1 MPRLSIVPLAPGVRI
16 GLTFTTLYILAYLLG
31 PGPIVQLPL
40 ILAFLL
46 ISPGILLIDWIDLS
60 DSVVSFSVVTASS
73 LAINILAVTVLVG
86 TGTYNVHNGVI
97 STAGVSMLLLLVSY
111 DKAAKGQHGTGG
123 PGYNVDAEF
132 NDTRHDRGVL
142 SMARASDPNSA
153 GSQFFICV
161 GDSHFL
167 DGQYTAFGRVVRGM
181 EVADAIVSQP
191 RAGRDNPNDRVEMKV
206 RVVE

>member
-86 TGTYNVHNGVI
+86 TGTYIVHNGVI

-111 DKAAKGQHGTGG
+111 GRLQDVRTMGHV
-123 PGYNVDAEF
+123 PW
-132 NDTRHDRGVL
+132 
-142 SMARASDPNSA
+142 
-153 GSQFFICV
+153 
-161 GDSHFL
+161 
-167 DGQYTAFGRVVRGM
+167 TA
-181 EVADAIVSQP
+181 P
-191 RAGRDNPNDRVEMKV
+191 
-206 RVVE
+206 